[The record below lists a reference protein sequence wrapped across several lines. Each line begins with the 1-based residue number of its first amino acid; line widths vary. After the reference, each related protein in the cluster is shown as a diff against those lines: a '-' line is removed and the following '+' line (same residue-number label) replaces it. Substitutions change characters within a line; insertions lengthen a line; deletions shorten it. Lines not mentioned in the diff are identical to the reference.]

1 MFSLLI
7 VDDHKHQVDTL
18 AATMP
23 WNEIGISSVHKAY
36 GGQSALALIE
46 AHPVDIVIT
55 DIHMP
60 GTTGLDLIQ
69 FINQRNK
76 KIDCILLTGYA
87 EFEYAK
93 KAIEL
98 HAVDYLIKPV
108 RDEVLLE
115 SVKKIIVK
123 RQNDLQHHQHFEHAA
138 SLLHQNL
145 PLLKE
150 NLLLEIL
157 QGAKITSGQLSEKLS
172 MYQIPMA
179 FGDVVK
185 LVVIQFDPYFYESY
199 DAYDIKLFEY
209 AIRNMAEELLSPH
222 FHLWSSKA
230 KQANLVLLLL
240 PKSTEMSGTEPWTP
254 LSQDLLVSL
263 ASRLAAQ
270 VDQYLKGKISIYIS
284 NPAPFPK
291 EIHSVYLSVLSTV
304 MKSAERQGVF
314 VVEPEAVHH
323 RKLAPLSTLY
333 QVPML
338 VQLMDMGNMEKINE
352 KFLAI
357 FNELEQSQ
365 SDSQAHIREAYLHLL
380 SCFTYLAHK
389 KGIVLEDIIGS
400 ASSHS
405 ENQVFHSAKQLKT
418 WSGIIMGALMNDAP
432 VKNDENHRQL
442 VNKIHAYIQQNLG
455 NNVNLQTISDAVYL
469 HAVYLSKIYKEI
481 TGMNLSDYILRVR
494 MEEAKNL
501 LENTSCKIY
510 EITERI
516 GYQSPQHFIRRFKQY
531 YGVTP
536 EIYRKQ

>member
-18 AATMP
+18 AATLP
-23 WNEIGISSVHKAY
+23 WNEIGITTVHKAY

-46 AHPVDIVIT
+46 DHPIDIMIA
-55 DIHMP
+55 DIRMP
-60 GTTGLDLIQ
+60 GITGLELIQ

-98 HAVDYLIKPV
+98 HAVDYFIKPV
-108 RDEVLLE
+108 RDEMLLD
-115 SVKKIIVK
+115 SVKKIIIK
-123 RQNDLQHHQHFEHAA
+123 RQNDLQQHQIYEQAT

-150 NLLLEIL
+150 NLLFEIL
-157 QGAKITSGQLSEKLS
+157 QGANIGNSQLSEKLN
-172 MYQIPMA
+172 MYQIPMTY
-179 FGDVVK
+179 GDVIK
-185 LVVIQFDPYFYESY
+185 IVVIKFDPYFYESY
-199 DAYDIKLFEY
+199 NASDMKLFEY

-230 KQANLVLLLL
+230 TQANLPLLLL
-240 PKSTEMSGTEPWTP
+240 PKTTENSETDTWHP
-254 LSQDLLVSL
+254 SHQDLLISL
-263 ASRLAAQ
+263 ANRLVEQ
-270 VDQYLKGKISIYIS
+270 VDHYLKGNISIFIS
-284 NPAPFPK
+284 NQAQFPK
-291 EIHSVYLSVLSTV
+291 DIHSVFLSVRSTV
-304 MKSAERQGVF
+304 MKSAERQGIF
-314 VVEPEAVHH
+314 VLEQDIIQN

-338 VQLMDMGNMEKINE
+338 IQLMDMGNMEKINE
-352 KFLAI
+352 KFIAI
-357 FNELEQSQ
+357 FHELEQSQ

-389 KGIVLEDIIGS
+389 KGIVLEDIIGT
-400 ASSHS
+400 SSHS
-405 ENQVFHSAKQLKT
+405 ESHVIHSAKQLKT
-418 WSGIIMGALMNDAP
+418 WSGIIMEALMDGVP
-432 VKNDENHRQL
+432 LMNDENHQQL
-442 VNKIHAYIQQNLG
+442 VNKIHHYIQQNLG
-455 NNVNLQTISDAVYL
+455 KDVTLQTISDAVYL

-481 TGMNLSDYILRVR
+481 TGMNLSEYILRVR

-510 EITERI
+510 EITEKI